1 MPDSPPTR
9 TQAGKGSAIL
19 VLQHPWQAVSSET
32 MDGHQVAISL
42 AHNFECALIPGV
54 GRAAQ
59 QQVETDRDQG
69 LV

>member
-1 MPDSPPTR
+1 
-9 TQAGKGSAIL
+9 
-19 VLQHPWQAVSSET
+19 